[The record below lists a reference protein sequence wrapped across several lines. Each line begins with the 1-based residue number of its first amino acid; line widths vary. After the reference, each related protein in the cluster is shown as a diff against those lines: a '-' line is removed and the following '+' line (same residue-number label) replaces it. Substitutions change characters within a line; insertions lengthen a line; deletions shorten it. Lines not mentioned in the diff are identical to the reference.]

1 MALHQQSAMERHTG
15 IAVIHEKRRRV
26 LDVDQP
32 HPAWRL
38 LTSGQHASYHALF
51 RYNQSRRAVT

>member
-1 MALHQQSAMERHTG
+1 MERHTG

-26 LDVDQP
+26 LDVDHP